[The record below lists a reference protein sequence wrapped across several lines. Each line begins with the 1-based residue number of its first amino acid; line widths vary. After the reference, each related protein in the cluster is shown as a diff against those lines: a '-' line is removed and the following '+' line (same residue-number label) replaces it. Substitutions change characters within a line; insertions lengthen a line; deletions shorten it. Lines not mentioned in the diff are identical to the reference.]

1 MALPPAPSLKGLG
14 GYPNTILGWSNPTRN
29 VHSLLPPLDTED
41 LKPTQFKETF
51 KRVNRKTLPQY
62 VQGGMSRVDMLLRQ
76 PDLTIEQVGRAVGCT
91 CASRFSALF
100 TRETGMLPSEFRK
113 TLRP

>member
-14 GYPNTILGWSNPTRN
+14 GYPNTILGRSNPTRN

-51 KRVNRKTLPQY
+51 KRVNRKPLTQY
-62 VQGGMSRVDMLLRQ
+62 VQGGMSRADMLLRQ

-100 TRETGMLPSEFRK
+100 HA
-113 TLRP
+113 RPECFPANSARR

>member
-1 MALPPAPSLKGLG
+1 MASPQAPPLKGLG
-14 GYPNTILGWSNPTRN
+14 GYPKTILGWSNPTRNTRN

-51 KRVNRKTLPQY
+51 KRVNRKLLTQY

-100 TRETGMLPSEFRK
+100 HA
-113 TLRP
+113 RPECFPANSARR